1 MWLHNWLLD
10 RDASVTQTLSRERQ
24 KYVFSNS
31 SYASRHLRECPVAG
45 LMTERSSELM
55 KDPQMALQLLSEEPQ
70 NFVGPVS
77 AFTKD
82 PVCLKQE
89 PENFLIGQ
97 EQQFLKR
104 EKEGGL
110 TRVRESGKMG
120 GAEDVEVFFKQE
132 MKDVPT
138 EESDQPEDVDE
149 FFRREMQDVP
159 ADDVGDNFE
168 DDVDNL
174 EEADGNLKDDGDN
187 LEDDGDNLEEDDG
200 DNVEEA
206 YDNLEDDGDN
216 LEVAHGDN
224 LAGVEGL
231 CTVSWEEGEEVFAS
245 QDEKYAKRGHL
256 SSNVSQPNLHN
267 TLSQS
272 DVAIVRQSEQS

>member
-1 MWLHNWLLD
+1 M
-10 RDASVTQTLSRERQ
+10 
-24 KYVFSNS
+24 
-31 SYASRHLRECPVAG
+31 AG
-45 LMTERSSELM
+45 LMTERSAELM
-55 KDPQMALQLLSEEPQ
+55 KDPQMAFQLLSEEPQ

-77 AFTKD
+77 AFSKD
-82 PVCLKQE
+82 SQNPICLKQE
-89 PENFLIGQ
+89 PESFLSGQ

-110 TRVRESGKMG
+110 TR
-120 GAEDVEVFFKQE
+120 
-132 MKDVPT
+132 VPT

-187 LEDDGDNLEEDDG
+187 LEDDGDNLEEAD
-200 DNVEEA
+200 
-206 YDNLEDDGDN
+206 DNLEDDGDN

>member
-1 MWLHNWLLD
+1 M
-10 RDASVTQTLSRERQ
+10 
-24 KYVFSNS
+24 
-31 SYASRHLRECPVAG
+31 AG
-45 LMTERSSELM
+45 LMTERSEELM
-55 KDPQMALQLLSEEPQ
+55 KDPQMALQLLSEEQQ

-77 AFTKD
+77 ACTKD
-82 PVCLKQE
+82 SQNHICLKQE

-110 TRVRESGKMG
+110 TR
-120 GAEDVEVFFKQE
+120 
-132 MKDVPT
+132 VPT

-174 EEADGNLKDDGDN
+174 EEADDN
-187 LEDDGDNLEEDDG
+187 LEDDGERLE
-200 DNVEEA
+200 VA
-206 YDNLEDDGDN
+206 HSDNLEDDGENLEDVGDN
-216 LEVAHGDN
+216 FEVAHGEN
-224 LAGVEGL
+224 LEGVEGL

-256 SSNVSQPNLHN
+256 SSNVSQPNLHH

>member
-1 MWLHNWLLD
+1 
-10 RDASVTQTLSRERQ
+10 
-24 KYVFSNS
+24 
-31 SYASRHLRECPVAG
+31 
-45 LMTERSSELM
+45 M
-55 KDPQMALQLLSEEPQ
+55 KDPQMALQLLSEEQQ

-82 PVCLKQE
+82 SQNHICLKQG

-110 TRVRESGKMG
+110 TR
-120 GAEDVEVFFKQE
+120 
-132 MKDVPT
+132 VPT

-174 EEADGNLKDDGDN
+174 EEADDN
-187 LEDDGDNLEEDDG
+187 LEDDGERLE
-200 DNVEEA
+200 VA
-206 YDNLEDDGDN
+206 HSDNLEDDGEN
-216 LEVAHGDN
+216 LEDVGDN
-224 LAGVEGL
+224 F
-231 CTVSWEEGEEVFAS
+231 EVA
-245 QDEKYAKRGHL
+245 
-256 SSNVSQPNLHN
+256 
-267 TLSQS
+267 
-272 DVAIVRQSEQS
+272 

>member
-1 MWLHNWLLD
+1 M
-10 RDASVTQTLSRERQ
+10 
-24 KYVFSNS
+24 
-31 SYASRHLRECPVAG
+31 AG
-45 LMTERSSELM
+45 LMTERSAELM
-55 KDPQMALQLLSEEPQ
+55 KDPQMAFQLLSEEPQ

-77 AFTKD
+77 AFSKD
-82 PVCLKQE
+82 SQNPICLKQE
-89 PENFLIGQ
+89 PESFLSGQ

-120 GAEDVEVFFKQE
+120 GAEDVDEFFKRE

-159 ADDVGDNFE
+159 ADDVGDNIE

-174 EEADGNLKDDGDN
+174 EEADDNLKDDGDN
-187 LEDDGDNLEEDDG
+187 LEDDGDNLEEAD
-200 DNVEEA
+200 
-206 YDNLEDDGDN
+206 DNLEDDGDN

-256 SSNVSQPNLHN
+256 SSNVSQPNLHQM
-267 TLSQS
+267 LSQS
-272 DVAIVRQSEQS
+272 DVTRVRQKEQS

>member
-1 MWLHNWLLD
+1 M
-10 RDASVTQTLSRERQ
+10 
-24 KYVFSNS
+24 
-31 SYASRHLRECPVAG
+31 AG
-45 LMTERSSELM
+45 LMTERSAELM
-55 KDPQMALQLLSEEPQ
+55 KDPQMSFQLLSEEPQ

-77 AFTKD
+77 AFSKD
-82 PVCLKQE
+82 SQNPICLKQE
-89 PENFLIGQ
+89 PESFLSGQ
-97 EQQFLKR
+97 EQQFSKR
-104 EKEGGL
+104 EKDGGL

-120 GAEDVEVFFKQE
+120 GAEDVDEFFKRE

-174 EEADGNLKDDGDN
+174 EEADDN
-187 LEDDGDNLEEDDG
+187 LE
-200 DNVEEA
+200 
-206 YDNLEDDGDN
+206 YDGDN

>member
-1 MWLHNWLLD
+1 M
-10 RDASVTQTLSRERQ
+10 
-24 KYVFSNS
+24 
-31 SYASRHLRECPVAG
+31 AG
-45 LMTERSSELM
+45 LMTERSAELM
-55 KDPQMALQLLSEEPQ
+55 KDPQMSFQLLSEEPQ

-82 PVCLKQE
+82 SQNPIGLKQE
-89 PENFLIGQ
+89 PESFLSGQ

-110 TRVRESGKMG
+110 TRVGESGKMG
-120 GAEDVEVFFKQE
+120 GAEDVDEFFKRE

-138 EESDQPEDVDE
+138 EEGDQPEDVDE

-187 LEDDGDNLEEDDG
+187 LEDDGDNLEEAD
-200 DNVEEA
+200 
-206 YDNLEDDGDN
+206 DNLEDVGDN
-216 LEVAHGDN
+216 FEVAHGEN
-224 LAGVEGL
+224 LEGVEGL
-231 CTVSWEEGEEVFAS
+231 CTVSWEEGEEVYAS
-245 QDEKYAKRGHL
+245 QDEKDAKQGHL
-256 SSNVSQPNLHN
+256 SPNVSQPNVHQM
-267 TLSQS
+267 LSQS
-272 DVAIVRQSEQS
+272 DVTRVRQKEQS

>member
-1 MWLHNWLLD
+1 M
-10 RDASVTQTLSRERQ
+10 
-24 KYVFSNS
+24 
-31 SYASRHLRECPVAG
+31 AG
-45 LMTERSSELM
+45 LMTERSAELM
-55 KDPQMALQLLSEEPQ
+55 KDPQMDFQLLSEEPQ

-77 AFTKD
+77 AFSKD
-82 PVCLKQE
+82 SQNPICLKQE
-89 PENFLIGQ
+89 PESFLSGQ
-97 EQQFLKR
+97 EQQFSKR
-104 EKEGGL
+104 EKDGGL
-110 TRVRESGKMG
+110 TRVGESGKMG
-120 GAEDVEVFFKQE
+120 GAEDVDEFFKRE

-174 EEADGNLKDDGDN
+174 EEAD
-187 LEDDGDNLEEDDG
+187 
-200 DNVEEA
+200 
-206 YDNLEDDGDN
+206 DNLEDDGDN

>member
-1 MWLHNWLLD
+1 M
-10 RDASVTQTLSRERQ
+10 
-24 KYVFSNS
+24 
-31 SYASRHLRECPVAG
+31 AG
-45 LMTERSSELM
+45 LMTERSAELM
-55 KDPQMALQLLSEEPQ
+55 KDPQMSFQLLSEEPQ

-77 AFTKD
+77 AFSKD
-82 PVCLKQE
+82 SQNPICLKQE
-89 PENFLIGQ
+89 PESFLSGQ
-97 EQQFLKR
+97 EQQFSKR
-104 EKEGGL
+104 EKDGGL

-120 GAEDVEVFFKQE
+120 GAEDVDKFFKRE

-174 EEADGNLKDDGDN
+174 EEADDN
-187 LEDDGDNLEEDDG
+187 LE
-200 DNVEEA
+200 
-206 YDNLEDDGDN
+206 YDGDN